1 MTVADL
7 LLDLLAKVGIVA
19 GLAVV
24 VVLACVAI
32 ARQSRR

>member
-19 GLAVV
+19 ALVV
-24 VVLACVAI
+24 VVVFACVAI

>member
-19 GLAVV
+19 ALVVV